1 MRSLIY
7 RWTLPVCEQLSAC
20 TLASIAGGRL
30 APGITAVVAAAF
42 AGIALGA
49 PSLATAQD
57 ARAHSYPDHQVR
69 IVAGYPPGG
78 SVDANA
84 RLLGQQ
90 LSERWKQPVV
100 VENRAGAGSSIGT
113 AAIAQAAPDGYSMLV
128 ASPAHAINATL
139 YKSLPFDTETAFT
152 PVAKLSVTPLFLV
165 LHPSVKANSVQE
177 LIALAKADPGGLNYA
192 SSGTGTS
199 VHLAGALFNLMAGS
213 RMTHIPYHGGSPAI
227 TALLAG
233 DVQVMF
239 SASEVLPHVRSGK
252 LKMIAVTTGTR
263 SSEYPELPT
272 IAESGL
278 PGYDVETWY
287 GLYLPAGT
295 PASIVNQLNRDVNAV
310 LQNPETKAKFL
321 KLGYT
326 VEDTTPEQFAAFTQ
340 NEIEKWRK
348 VVQHSGATAN

>member
-100 VENRAGAGSSIGT
+100 VENRAGAGS
-113 AAIAQAAPDGYSMLV
+113 
-128 ASPAHAINATL
+128 
-139 YKSLPFDTETAFT
+139 FT

-326 VEDTTPEQFAAFTQ
+326 VEDTTPEQFAAFTR